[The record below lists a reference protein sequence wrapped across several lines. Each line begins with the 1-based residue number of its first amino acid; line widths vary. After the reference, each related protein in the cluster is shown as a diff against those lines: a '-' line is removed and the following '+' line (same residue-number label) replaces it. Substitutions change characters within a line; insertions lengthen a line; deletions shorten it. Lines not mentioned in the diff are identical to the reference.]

1 MKAALVFASAAL
13 LLAGCA
19 KSTDQAPEDSAA
31 APVAATPEA
40 ASRLAAYR
48 DAVLA
53 LAAGSYGG
61 ACNSIDGPMPA
72 EGITIGRDGKAVAG
86 AWHIDLAG
94 ARLNLTRTR
103 TAGAAASGAFSAS
116 GGAEP
121 YQLIIDSDGG
131 GSALFG
137 PGTKA
142 SQCTSVATASALAAK
157 PLYPAV
163 AQFFTG
169 AGATMAC
176 VENGALRETTVK
188 PGPAGLALGDDQ
200 LAFDASAAQEFLTLE
215 PQQGLLVYGARYA
228 DQSHVELGVDSAG
241 KLVMAAYTRS
251 SGAALICSAK

>member
-1 MKAALVFASAAL
+1 MKTALVFAAAAL
-13 LLAGCA
+13 LLAGCG
-19 KSTDQAPEDSAA
+19 KSTDQPPEDSAA

-72 EGITIGRDGKAVAG
+72 QGITIGRDGKAVAG
-86 AWHIDLAG
+86 AWHIDLAD

-103 TAGAAASGAFSAS
+103 DAGAAAAGAFNAS
-116 GGAEP
+116 GGGEP
-121 YQLIIDSDGG
+121 YQLIIDSASG

-142 SQCTSVATASALAAK
+142 SQCTNVAAASALAAK

-188 PGPAGLALGDDQ
+188 PGSAGLVLGEDR
-200 LAFDASAAQEFLTLE
+200 LAFDATAAQESLTLE
-215 PQQGLLVYGARYA
+215 PQQGLLAYGARYV
-228 DQSHVELGVDSAG
+228 DQSHVELSVYSAN
-241 KLVMAAYTRS
+241 KLVMAAYTKS
-251 SGAALICSAK
+251 SGAAVICSAK